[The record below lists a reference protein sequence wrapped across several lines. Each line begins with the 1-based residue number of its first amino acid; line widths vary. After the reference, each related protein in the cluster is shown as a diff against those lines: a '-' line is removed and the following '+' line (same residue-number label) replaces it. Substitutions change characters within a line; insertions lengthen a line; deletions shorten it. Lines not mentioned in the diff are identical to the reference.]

1 MSSAGPSR
9 IVWEVGSWKDE
20 IGCLLA
26 LRDSRTHLA
35 ELPLLIFHIKF
46 SYKLWDV
53 RLCWG

>member
-53 RLCWG
+53 RLRWG